1 VSFDIRRAS
10 KQDLDALNERA
21 RQWRESQNAESE
33 GVTGQLEGSCDETQ
47 QAVPVQA
54 ELALE

>member
-21 RQWRESQNAESE
+21 RQWRENRNAETE
-33 GVTGQLEGSCDETQ
+33 CVTEQQEESSDKTQ
-47 QAVPVQA
+47 QVVPVQA